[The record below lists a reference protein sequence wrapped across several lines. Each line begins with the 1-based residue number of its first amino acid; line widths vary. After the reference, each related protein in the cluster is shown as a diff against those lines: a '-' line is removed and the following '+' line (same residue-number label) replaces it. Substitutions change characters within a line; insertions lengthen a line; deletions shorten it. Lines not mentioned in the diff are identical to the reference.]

1 MGMEVVIFNLQLHSK
16 RDFLTI
22 FLVDLLDVKSELG
35 WKLVNVINRAGGVG
49 VFWKYTKY
57 INKVII
63 QNYVLKTI
71 KFDE

>member
-1 MGMEVVIFNLQLHSK
+1 MEVVIFNLQLHSK

-35 WKLVNVINRAGGVG
+35 WKLVNVINRAGSVD
-49 VFWKYTKY
+49 VFLKYSNNIKKC
-57 INKVII
+57 NNSK
-63 QNYVLKTI
+63 LRFFKTI

>member
-35 WKLVNVINRAGGVG
+35 WKLVNVINRAGGVD
-49 VFWKYTKY
+49 VFSKY
-57 INKVII
+57 I
-63 QNYVLKTI
+63 
-71 KFDE
+71 